1 MAGSVNKAIIIGNLG
16 ADPEVRTT
24 QSGQTV
30 ATLSVAT
37 SENFTDKQGQR
48 QERTEWHRVVLWN
61 KLAELAQR
69 YLQKGRKVY
78 IEGQIRTRSWEDQQT
93 GQKKYTTEIIGR
105 EMTFLDS
112 GSGGGGG
119 GGGYGGGGGGGGG
132 YGGGG
137 YGGGG
142 PQQGGGYGGGGG
154 GYGGGGPQQ
163 GGGGYGGGGQQG
175 GGYGGGQQQPSGGAP
190 QQPKANDPEFFDD
203 DIPF

>member
-119 GGGYGGGGGGGGG
+119 GGGYGGGG
-132 YGGGG
+132 
-137 YGGGG
+137 
-142 PQQGGGYGGGGG
+142 
-154 GYGGGGPQQ
+154 PQQ